1 MRTANTKLIGPRS
14 ELKKKDQLMSS
25 SDATVAA
32 RLLDYISLPKA
43 ILEVKC
49 C

>member
-1 MRTANTKLIGPRS
+1 MRIANTLLIGPGS
-14 ELKKKDQLMSS
+14 DLKKKDQLMS

-43 ILEVKC
+43 ALEIKC
-49 C
+49 W